1 MGTKIQCKSY
11 SPLFHPMRDLNEDAN
26 SGSWPV
32 YYDDKMLKN
41 EQYYNCFVA
50 RSEMNGYSDYDKE
63 VLKQTILEHDN
74 VFRKQVYELHRL
86 YKTQRDL
93 MNEFRRKELQKYS
106 RPSEVSQSSSPFS
119 SHTPSEDVKM
129 LQVPSFPL
137 VYPNCNRPCIS
148 GADSMQSP
156 STFVKESSVPVTPNA
171 VQNGSI
177 YKEGELLKSKS
188 RQVARKMFDLQLPAD
203 EYVDSDGE
211 QNGEEKGL
219 QSSSVAAYP
228 PKLYCGGASGL
239 GTKLSLGSVES
250 LSCQK
255 DAPHASNRLGLADL
269 NQPLQVEETIPL
281 GPVECLGTSV
291 SHRVGNQGQEQPTKS
306 NYPGFPREFFLTAQS
321 SGSHQNDIRLENEGK
336 REQLYNL
343 EAGPSREYFDSFR
356 LQKLPAQSSSPKV
369 DFTMT
374 HEYPAF
380 SVSDSHKRQ
389 PWIERA
395 VCGLEIPESSQSHS
409 KYLGSALE
417 PRIPSLYQRVSQ
429 SENITESSSVSSWI
443 KPINNFHEKSTEV
456 RALPCLNSSFPSSNS
471 SKSSV
476 QNPVAV
482 GNGWHFNNIPRPNTS
497 CGKESTSMNDFYHGS
512 QAEYSASK
520 VPFLSTRFD
529 FLNGNIINNS
539 PSEQYENHSPTKYFR
554 GLECVDVKS
563 AKGVNLNLAVPNGY
577 QDETV
582 RRHDLV
588 INDGEGKNG
597 DRPTGLSWRR
607 TKVACETRST
617 VDRAAGQQD
626 LVIIDAEG
634 KNEEQPLGLPWLRAN
649 LTSEDRPTIGGV
661 IRQHPVIIDRE
672 SKNEDRPLGLPWLR
686 GKLAC
691 ENGPAIGK
699 GHSNKT
705 GLSSSHQVTNK
716 AVEAG
721 NVSTSTLF
729 QNFDSSSSTSGPWSV
744 RAGDGQD
751 IQKNL
756 GVPIFDKSHSSKY
769 KNILASPTKCQL
781 PPRVEETQNSGKVVF
796 NTDLSEEPTK
806 PESSSRMSSSHNLK
820 GLDMN
825 SSGYRNDFNLNLS
838 LDEEENSAIPY
849 IPKPTVKI
857 AVEIDLEAPVVPGT
871 LEVSPLQAD
880 CSLNQLEINVQSSAT
895 KDPQIELERIAS
907 EAIVLIS
914 SSAKFSD
921 NSALKPSEESL
932 KDSLNWFADVV
943 SAMAG
948 LEIESKDH
956 EESSCESDYFE
967 SMTLKLTE
975 TKLEELPCQIW
986 VPDNQKEEEIV
997 NCAVSTR
1004 RRRGQSR
1011 RGRQKRDFQRDILPG
1026 LVSLSRHE
1034 VTEDLQTFGG
1044 LMRATGHSWQS
1055 SLTRRNAARN
1065 GWARGRKRTQGT
1077 SPHPPPMVVC
1087 APPKE
1092 QPNNIDVTERSLKGW
1107 GKTTRRPRRQR
1118 LPAGTPLP
1126 LTHQA

>member
-1 MGTKIQCKSY
+1 MGTKIQCKSF
-11 SPLFHPMRDLNEDAN
+11 SPVFHSMRDLNEDAN

-32 YYDDKMLKN
+32 YYDDKIMKN
-41 EQYYNCFVA
+41 EQYYNCFVP
-50 RSEMNGYSDYDKE
+50 RSEMNGYADYDKE

-93 MNEFRRKELQKYS
+93 MNEFKRKELQKYS
-106 RPSEVSQSSSPFS
+106 RPTEISQSSSPFS

-137 VYPNCNRPCIS
+137 VSPNCSRPCIS
-148 GADSMQSP
+148 GAESMHSP
-156 STFVKESSVPVTPNA
+156 STFLKESSVPVTPNA

-177 YKEGELLKSKS
+177 YKEGDISKSKS
-188 RQVARKMFDLQLPAD
+188 KQVARKMFDLQLPAD
-203 EYVDSDGE
+203 QYVDSDGE
-211 QNGEEKGL
+211 QNGEENGF

-228 PKLYCGGASGL
+228 PKLYSGVAPGL
-239 GTKLSLGSVES
+239 GTKLSLGNGVS
-250 LSCQK
+250 LGCQR
-255 DAPHASNRLGLADL
+255 DDLLVSNRLGLADL
-269 NQPLQVEETIPL
+269 NQPLQVEEAIPSA
-281 GPVECLGTSV
+281 PVEFSGTAV
-291 SHRVGNQGQEQPTKS
+291 SHHGGNQGQQQPTSS

-321 SGSHQNDIRLENEGK
+321 SGSHQTDIHLQNLGK
-336 REQLYNL
+336 REQPHNL
-343 EAGPSREYFDSFR
+343 EAGPSRENFDSFR
-356 LQKLPAQSSSPKV
+356 LQKIPAQSSSPKIG
-369 DFTMT
+369 FTMT

-389 PWIERA
+389 PWRETA
-395 VCGLEIPESSQSHS
+395 ACGLEIPESSQSHS

-417 PRIPSLYQRVSQ
+417 PRIPTSYQCVSQ

-456 RALPCLNSSFPSSNS
+456 RALRCLNSSSPSSNS

-476 QNPVAV
+476 QNPLVV
-482 GNGWHFNNIPRPNTS
+482 GNGWQFNNSPKPNS
-497 CGKESTSMNDFYHGS
+497 SYGNESTSKNGFNHGS
-512 QAEYSASK
+512 QAECSTSK
-520 VPFLSTRFD
+520 VPFRSTRFD

-539 PSEQYENHSPTKYFR
+539 ASEQYENHSPTKYFR

-577 QDETV
+577 QDEAV
-582 RRHDLV
+582 RRHDVV
-588 INDGEGKNG
+588 IIDGEGKNG
-597 DRPTGLSWRR
+597 DRPTGLPWKRA
-607 TKVACETRST
+607 KVACENRST
-617 VDRAAGQQD
+617 IDRAALQQD
-626 LVIIDAEG
+626 LVIIDGEG
-634 KNEEQPLGLPWLRAN
+634 KNEDRPLGLPWLRAN
-649 LTSEDRPTIGGV
+649 LTSEDRPSIDGV

-672 SKNEDRPLGLPWLR
+672 AKNEDRPLGLPWLR
-686 GKLAC
+686 GKLTC
-691 ENGPAIGK
+691 ENGPTIGK
-699 GHSNKT
+699 GHPYIT
-705 GLSSSHQVTNK
+705 GLSSSNQATIKV
-716 AVEAG
+716 VEAV
-721 NVSTSTLF
+721 NFSTPTLF
-729 QNFDSSSSTSGPWSV
+729 QNFNPSSSTSGSWSLGG
-744 RAGDGQD
+744 GDGQD
-751 IQKNL
+751 IRNIL
-756 GVPIFDKSHSSKY
+756 GVPMFDKSHSSKY
-769 KNILASPTKCQL
+769 QNVLASPAKCQF
-781 PPRVEETQNSGKVVF
+781 PPRVEETQISGKVLF
-796 NTDLSEEPTK
+796 DINLSEEPAK
-806 PESSSRMSSSHNLK
+806 PESSSRLSSSHNLK

-825 SSGYRNDFNLNLS
+825 RSGYRNDFNLNVS

-849 IPKPTVKI
+849 VPKPVVKI
-857 AVEIDLEAPVVPGT
+857 AVEIDLEAPAVT
-871 LEVSPLQAD
+871 ENLEENPLHGD
-880 CSLNQLEINVQSSAT
+880 CSLNQLESNVESSAT
-895 KDPQIELERIAS
+895 KDPQMELERIAS
-907 EAIVLIS
+907 EAIVMIS

-921 NSALKPSEESL
+921 NSALKSSEESL
-932 KDSLNWFADVV
+932 KDSLTWFADVV

-948 LEIESKDH
+948 LEIEAKDH

-986 VPDNQKEEEIV
+986 VPDNQKEEEV
-997 NCAVSTR
+997 VTCAVPTR

-1055 SLTRRNAARN
+1055 SLTRRNASRN
-1065 GWARGRKRTQGT
+1065 GWARGRKRTQG
-1077 SPHPPPMVVC
+1077 PAPPPPPPPMVMSP
-1087 APPKE
+1087 PPKG

-1126 LTHQA
+1126 LTH